1 MTTGNPL
8 LDLEFMALGG
18 QPPFDREDLE
28 PFLNGRRIATLAYV
42 RRDGRPNQAPI
53 WYTLNSGVFYMSTV
67 TNGAK
72 HLALQRSPQ
81 ISLAVQDE
89 RPPYRAVIASGTAKL
104 GPLEPQNNPTKGMAT
119 RYFGK
124 VSAAAYDRMTKET
137 YEASGLTLITLTPLE
152 IKGFDNTKAL
162 KAAERAFIRV
172 RESLP
177 IPRAW
182 L

>member
-1 MTTGNPL
+1 MTSGNPL
-8 LDLEFMALGG
+8 LDLEFKALGG
-18 QPPFDREDLE
+18 QPAFEKADLE
-28 PFLNGRRIATLAYV
+28 RFLSGRRIATLAYV

-53 WYTLNSGVFYMSTV
+53 WYTLNYGVFYMSTV
-67 TNGAK
+67 SNGVK

-81 ISLAVQDE
+81 VSLTIQDE
-89 RPPYRAVIASGTAKL
+89 RPPYRAVIVDGVAKL
-104 GPLEPQNNPTKGMAT
+104 TPLDPQNNPTEGMAT

-124 VSAAAYDRMTKET
+124 VGAAAYDRMTEEI
-137 YEASGLTLITLTPLE
+137 YVASGLTLITLTPSE

-162 KAAERAFIRV
+162 NAAERAFVRT

-177 IPRAW
+177 IPRSW